1 MLDNLLEFDAYLF
14 DLDGTLI
21 NTEPLHHA
29 AWEQTVEHHGFRLN
43 WSFEEY
49 LSHALLSRPHLFK
62 TIYQKCPGLEQ
73 RISDGEELRRQKIA
87 VYEELLV
94 TSPPQWMPGAQPF
107 LELLKARKKEMVMV
121 TNSPKKHVEQY
132 THCSFGNYFNNI
144 FTIEDFEH
152 PKPHPAGYL
161 KAINSVKKPKKS
173 CLVFEDS
180 LKGIQSAQ
188 SAGVKALLIAST
200 MYKKSASVP
209 DSVPSMDSFSQLLN
223 CLK

>member
-1 MLDNLLEFDAYLF
+1 MLDKLLEFDAFLF

-29 AWEQTVEHHGFRLN
+29 AWMQTVELHGFKLD

-73 RISDGEELRRQKIA
+73 LTSDGEELRRQKIA
-87 VYEELLV
+87 VYERLLV
-94 TSPPQWMPGAQPF
+94 SSPPQWMPGARPF
-107 LELLKARKKEMVMV
+107 LELLKAHNKEMVMV
-121 TNSPKKHVEQY
+121 TNSPKKHVDQY

-161 KAINSVKKPKKS
+161 KALNAVKKPTGS

-180 LKGIQSAQ
+180 LKGIQSAN
-188 SAGVKALLIAST
+188 SAGVKALLVASNI
-200 MYKKSASVP
+200 YKKSASIP
-209 DSVPSMDSFSQLLN
+209 DSVPSIDSFSQLLKS
-223 CLK
+223 LA